1 MSRLLRV
8 ELRRLWARRVV
19 RVLMLLFLVLIAVVI
34 VANYFNATDER
45 PLTYAFVADSGRG
58 FGGGFAAL
66 VFIVGASAGG
76 AEWAARTVEALLVW
90 EPRRVRL
97 MLAKVSVLAA
107 SVAVTATVVQVVAGL
122 LSRAAVAG
130 RGSMNGAAA
139 DFWSTYVSFAAT
151 NVVYAVM
158 TALLGFAIA
167 SLTRNTGFALG
178 AALVYFG
185 FVDRLLTLL
194 PDWVDRLTFIV
205 NAAAFLD
212 HGSEFDDI
220 SLSTLHGG
228 VTVAGYVSVL
238 VVAAVTLFRR
248 RDVT

>member
-1 MSRLLRV
+1 M
-8 ELRRLWARRVV
+8 
-19 RVLMLLFLVLIAVVI
+19 
-34 VANYFNATDER
+34 
-45 PLTYAFVADSGRG
+45 
-58 FGGGFAAL
+58 
-66 VFIVGASAGG
+66 GASAGG

-90 EPRRVRL
+90 EPRRRRL
-97 MLAKVSVLAA
+97 MLAKISVLAG
-107 SVAVTATVVQVVAGL
+107 SVAVVATVVQVVAGL

-130 RGSMNGAAA
+130 RGSMAGAAP
-139 DFWSTYVSFAAT
+139 DFWPTYVSFAAT
-151 NVVYAVM
+151 NIVYAVI

-167 SLTRNTGFALG
+167 SLTRNTGFAMG

-212 HGSEFDDI
+212 HGAEFDDNT
-220 SLSTLHGG
+220 LSTLHGG
-228 VTVAGYVSVL
+228 VTVAAYVAVL
-238 VVAAVTLFRR
+238 LTAAILLFQR